1 MLQFLH
7 SIVSPSLRELQF
19 CFFSERLILG
29 QIDFCDMDCLYGFV
43 ILPLVIHVAVRR
55 PIANEDECCW
65 AEKVVVVA
73 ID

>member
-1 MLQFLH
+1 M
-7 SIVSPSLRELQF
+7 
-19 CFFSERLILG
+19 G